1 MFSANSAIYQRVAH
15 LKKMVGDSDVVI
27 SSETGVRQNIRK
39 VIGAK
44 LRGKKVVR
52 EINEWPLS
60 VIWGESK
67 FKQWIEIYLLPK
79 IFDGFIC
86 ISDVL
91 VEFCRMHGRKGIP
104 IFKLPMTV
112 DYDAIN
118 SVAMEGDVPVG
129 DYICYAGGMSEAKDG
144 VETLKKACMGFDLK
158 MLNGLSH
165 KDAVRIMAGARC
177 LVLARPDS
185 LQARAGFPTK
195 LGEYLALGRP
205 VVVTKVGEI
214 PRYLEDGVSAYLV
227 EPGDVA
233 GLAKKIN
240 EVFADPVLAE
250 QIGISGREV
259 ALKNFDYKVH
269 AEELRDWI
277 RSI

>member
-1 MFSANSAIYQRVAH
+1 
-15 LKKMVGDSDVVI
+15 
-27 SSETGVRQNIRK
+27 
-39 VIGAK
+39 
-44 LRGKKVVR
+44 
-52 EINEWPLS
+52 
-60 VIWGESK
+60 
-67 FKQWIEIYLLPK
+67 
-79 IFDGFIC
+79 
-86 ISDVL
+86 
-91 VEFCRMHGRKGIP
+91 
-104 IFKLPMTV
+104 
-112 DYDAIN
+112 
-118 SVAMEGDVPVG
+118 
-129 DYICYAGGMSEAKDG
+129 
-144 VETLKKACMGFDLK
+144 MGFDLK